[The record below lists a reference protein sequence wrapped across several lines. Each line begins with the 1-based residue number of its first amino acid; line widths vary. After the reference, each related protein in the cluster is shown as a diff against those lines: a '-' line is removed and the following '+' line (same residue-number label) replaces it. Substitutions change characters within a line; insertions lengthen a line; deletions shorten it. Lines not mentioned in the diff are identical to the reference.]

1 MLVKPTKI
9 DMIRCG
15 TYKDEFGDGAEGWA
29 NEKGMGPRPMGGY
42 WMEISMNRDS
52 TINRKIY
59 ET

>member
-1 MLVKPTKI
+1 
-9 DMIRCG
+9 MIRCG

-29 NEKGMGPRPMGGY
+29 VEKGMGPRPMGGY
-42 WMEISMNRDS
+42 WMEMSVNRDS

>member
-1 MLVKPTKI
+1 MSSVTVLRAGQI
-9 DMIRCG
+9 
-15 TYKDEFGDGAEGWA
+15 
-29 NEKGMGPRPMGGY
+29 EKGMGPRPMGGY